1 MYLAPPIVTV
11 YFGGVLWRRAT
22 AEAATATF
30 CLGYALGVGR
40 LVGEIICKLSPPR
53 PASLPAL
60 LFLSNYLYA
69 GFVIFLLCVTTLVL
83 ASLASPCPPPSQLDG
98 LTAACS
104 GKCLPRVATPR
115 LKDLPTTRD
124 AELPLPAAPPNDEG
138 CAGSAAPAAA
148 PAAPEGMQ
156 MDDDAIRLGT
166 TRSRAGGWRG
176 GGACRACCYTARA
189 AYSRLDSWVGEHS
202 HAVGAALSAP
212 ASSPCIASSSAF
224 GCDAADHHRRC
235 GASLLRQLPVV

>member
-1 MYLAPPIVTV
+1 MERLTLPSLTQVFIYIQSVSMYLAPPIVTV

-40 LVGEIICKLSPPR
+40 LVGEILCKLSPPR

-69 GFVIFLLCVTTLVL
+69 GFVIFLLCVATLVL

-115 LKDLPTTRD
+115 LKDLPTTRE

-176 GGACRACCYTARA
+176 GGACWACCYTARA

-202 HAVGAALSAP
+202 HAVGAALSAGIV
-212 ASSPCIASSSAF
+212 AMYCVLI
-224 GCDAADHHRRC
+224 GVW
-235 GASLLRQLPVV
+235 L